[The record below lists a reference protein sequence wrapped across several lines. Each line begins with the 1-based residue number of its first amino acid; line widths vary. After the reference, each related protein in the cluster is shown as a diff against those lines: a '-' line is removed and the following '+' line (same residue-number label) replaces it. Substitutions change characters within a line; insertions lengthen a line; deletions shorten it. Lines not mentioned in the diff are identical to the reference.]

1 VWILTQ
7 HRAFLR
13 NPVQYPDA
21 ENFRPERWLQPGWPT
36 YQEPLTQFP
45 TIKGLSSFGW
55 GQRQCLGMTLTQDEL
70 VIACGALMWCFNLKP
85 KVDPLTGQELPVPLD
100 KSNSLLI
107 IKPDP
112 FQMAFEPR
120 SEERKQQALRQWQE
134 SEEHDLRQRADFTTR
149 TARAPQA
156 PPVSPVS
163 PISQVHL
170 DAKLAAPPA
179 KAKVIPVIRVSD
191 EGGPGKV
198 SHWIRTMEIPTG
210 C

>member
-1 VWILTQ
+1 
-7 HRAFLR
+7 
-13 NPVQYPDA
+13 
-21 ENFRPERWLQPGWPT
+21 
-36 YQEPLTQFP
+36 
-45 TIKGLSSFGW
+45 
-55 GQRQCLGMTLTQDEL
+55 
-70 VIACGALMWCFNLKP
+70 MWCFNLKP

-134 SEEHDLRQRADFTTR
+134 SEAHDLRLRADFASR
-149 TARAPQA
+149 TVQA
-156 PPVSPVS
+156 P
-163 PISQVHL
+163 QVHL
-170 DAKLAAPPA
+170 DTKLAAATTTDAP
-179 KAKVIPVIRVSD
+179 VIPVIRVSD
-191 EGGPGKV
+191 ERGPGKV